1 MTFDTSI
8 NVYNP
13 NNPTESLGR
22 VPVEVNGIDT
32 TYTET
37 VENTAANYDLNAK
50 ALQSVYS
57 SGTIPESDFGEFS
70 ANCFHASKQNMMFDK
85 SINVYHPNNPTKV
98 IGQIPI
104 EFNGIDTTYAETVK
118 NAAADYVQKAKDIQ
132 SVFAVKTSAVSSVTS
147 ANVIKP

>member
-1 MTFDTSI
+1 MFDTSI

-32 TYTET
+32 TYT
-37 VENTAANYDLNAK
+37 
-50 ALQSVYS
+50 
-57 SGTIPESDFGEFS
+57 
-70 ANCFHASKQNMMFDK
+70 
-85 SINVYHPNNPTKV
+85 
-98 IGQIPI
+98 
-104 EFNGIDTTYAETVK
+104 ETVK